1 MRARPDLTAYAD
13 PRDTL
18 DRLGDAVRRR
28 GHTAERRIWFSRVS
42 AGYPQLPF
50 LRGTTVRE
58 LASI

>member
-18 DRLGDAVRRR
+18 ERLGDAVRRR
-28 GHTAERRIWFSRVS
+28 GHAADRRTWFSRVTAS
-42 AGYPQLPF
+42 YFQPPF